1 MSIKDITSTS
11 FDNKVEPTGTPS
23 CKTATSNAYSK
34 MKIILFKPFC
44 FEKWLILALCVW
56 LVNTFENYGQQG
68 FGFIGNIKSEQFSQV
83 KNFNLKAAVSSFI
96 SNANSFTEA
105 KIGISLILAI
115 TLIFIVFI
123 ISLIIIFILL
133 WLKSRFNFIFL
144 DNLKSNTQRISE
156 PWKHYKQVG
165 NSCFLWTI
173 CFQLIS
179 FLVSAVIFIVFIIFL
194 FNILNTPQEPA
205 YAITILALS
214 IAPFLSIFFLIYI
227 IIATLFKH
235 FVVPVMYKMEI
246 NSIPAWKIVMSLISN
261 NPGSFIKY
269 LLMLLLYSI
278 VSVFVVLLLVLCTC
292 CLLGCLFSMPI
303 AGGYISSF
311 VLLPIF
317 LFFRLLGV
325 EYLAQFG
332 ENYDLQILK

>member
-1 MSIKDITSTS
+1 MTIKDFTATS
-11 FDNKVEPTGTPS
+11 FDHKIEPSGNPN

-34 MKIILFKPFC
+34 LKIILFKPFC

-68 FGFIGNIKSEQFSQV
+68 FGFIGNLKSEQFFQV
-83 KNFNLKAAVSSFI
+83 KNFNLKAAASSFI
-96 SNANSFTEA
+96 GNANSFTEA
-105 KIGISLILAI
+105 KIGMSLILAI
-115 TLIFIVFI
+115 TLIFI
-123 ISLIIIFILL
+123 ISIVITFILL

-144 DNLKSNTQRISE
+144 DNLKSNTQRISG
-156 PWKHYKQVG
+156 PWKYYKHVG

-179 FLVSAVIFIVFIIFL
+179 FLVGAVIFIVFIIFL
-194 FNILNTPQEPA
+194 FNILSRVQESA
-205 YAITILALS
+205 YAITILALA

-227 IIATLFKH
+227 ITATLFKH
-235 FVVPVMYKMEI
+235 FVIPVMYKMEI

-261 NPGSFIKY
+261 NPASFIKY
-269 LLMLLLYSI
+269 LLMLLLYSTI
-278 VSVFVVLLLVLCTC
+278 SVFVVLLLVLCTC

-303 AGGYISSF
+303 AGGYISSL

-332 ENYDLQILK
+332 EDYDLQILE